1 MLTEEQKETYYQN
14 IRSMVMVENG
24 YSYQDMDDEEVED
37 FVNREAD
44 HIFETI
50 FEEEYQLKDKEK

>member
-24 YSYQDMDDEEVED
+24 YSYQDLDNEEVED
-37 FVNREAD
+37 FINREAD

-50 FEEEYQLKDKEK
+50 FEEEY

>member
-14 IRSMVMVENG
+14 IRSIIMVKNRYG
-24 YSYQDMDDEEVED
+24 YQDMDNEEVED

-44 HIFETI
+44 HIF
-50 FEEEYQLKDKEK
+50 

>member
-14 IRSMVMVENG
+14 IRSIIMVKNRYG
-24 YSYQDMDDEEVED
+24 HQDIDNEEVED

-50 FEEEYQLKDKEK
+50 FEEEYKLNK

>member
-14 IRSMVMVENG
+14 IRSIIMVKNG
-24 YSYQDMDDEEVED
+24 YGHQDIDNEEVED

-50 FEEEYQLKDKEK
+50 FEEEYKLNK

>member
-14 IRSMVMVENG
+14 IRSIIMVKNRYG
-24 YSYQDMDDEEVED
+24 YQDVDNEEVED

-50 FEEEYQLKDKEK
+50 FEEEYKLNK

>member
-14 IRSMVMVENG
+14 IRSIIMVKNRYG
-24 YSYQDMDDEEVED
+24 YQDVDNEEVED

-50 FEEEYQLKDKEK
+50 FEEEFYNLEL

>member
-14 IRSMVMVENG
+14 IRSMIMVKNRYG
-24 YSYQDMDDEEVED
+24 YQDIDNEEVED

-50 FEEEYQLKDKEK
+50 FEEEYKLNK

>member
-14 IRSMVMVENG
+14 IRSIIMAKNRYG
-24 YSYQDMDDEEVED
+24 YQDIDNEEVED

-50 FEEEYQLKDKEK
+50 FEEEYKLNK

>member
-14 IRSMVMVENG
+14 IRSIIMVKNRYG
-24 YSYQDMDDEEVED
+24 YQDMDNEEVED

-50 FEEEYQLKDKEK
+50 FEEEYKLNK

>member
-14 IRSMVMVENG
+14 IRSIIMVKNRYG
-24 YSYQDMDDEEVED
+24 YQDIDNEEVED

-50 FEEEYQLKDKEK
+50 FEEEYKLNK

>member
-14 IRSMVMVENG
+14 IRSIIMVKNG
-24 YSYQDMDDEEVED
+24 YGYQDVDDEEVED

-50 FEEEYQLKDKEK
+50 FEEEYKLNK

>member
-14 IRSMVMVENG
+14 IRSIIMVKNG
-24 YSYQDMDDEEVED
+24 YGYQDMDNEEVED

-50 FEEEYQLKDKEK
+50 FEEEYKLNK

>member
-14 IRSMVMVENG
+14 IRSIIMVKNG
-24 YSYQDMDDEEVED
+24 YGYQDIDNEEVED

-50 FEEEYQLKDKEK
+50 FEEEYKLNK